1 MVPSVEAFFE
11 RLDTIMK
18 AQSKAITVIQESTT
32 KIDELVAGQPDMG
45 GVMAALQLVQP
56 PPTKESE
63 ENRAPV
69 SSQAP
74 PATTGTH
81 LRAGPDQ

>member
-1 MVPSVEAFFE
+1 MDPSIKAFFE

-32 KIDELVAGQPDMG
+32 KIDELIAGQPDLG

-63 ENRAPV
+63 ENRALV
-69 SSQAP
+69 SSIKPRASSNDRHP
-74 PATTGTH
+74 PPGWA
-81 LRAGPDQ
+81 